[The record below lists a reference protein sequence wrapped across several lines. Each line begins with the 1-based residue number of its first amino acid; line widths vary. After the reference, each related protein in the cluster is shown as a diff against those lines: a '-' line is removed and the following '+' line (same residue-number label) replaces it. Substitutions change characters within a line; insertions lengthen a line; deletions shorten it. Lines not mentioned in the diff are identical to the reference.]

1 MHNTELLLAH
11 PLRQLLNDEA
21 HARPPAPIAA
31 PARLSSLTLFFERD
45 SNGQLD
51 ALIRLAR
58 LMGSP
63 EPEAARAYY
72 TGVAGDLMIRW
83 SLHTEFVRYTFIE
96 PAEDEPDFSRTVL
109 DRIPADWLRSL
120 PGQLLVALHA
130 VLLRDDPVDNSAR
143 GIAERWFA
151 GNDLIGA
158 EIAGAHGCA
167 YTDLRLHPDDRV
179 ANGFSRFVVV
189 DRGMGPLQTGRM
201 LQRLFEIET
210 YRMLALL
217 ALPGAK
223 QQMPKLDALSNAMR
237 RITERMD
244 KPEHDASEL
253 LHELTAQ
260 ASALEHLVAQSQYR
274 FSASRAYYSLV
285 ERRIDEL
292 RERRLPG
299 LQPFHE
305 FMEHRLAPAMETCDT
320 VVGRQDR
327 ITARIQRTS
336 ALLRTRVEV
345 QHEEQNR
352 ALLASMD
359 TRAALQLR
367 LQQTVE
373 GLSVGVLTYYAVG
386 LVGYATKALKAAGL
400 HLNPE
405 VITGLA
411 IPLAAITVWLG
422 VRRARRHL
430 HHA

>member
-1 MHNTELLLAH
+1 MTQLLTPH
-11 PLRQLLNDEA
+11 PMREVLNDEA
-21 HARPPAPIAA
+21 HARPPAPISA

-45 SNGQLD
+45 SSGQLD
-51 ALIRLAR
+51 AVARLAR
-58 LMGSP
+58 RMGAPAPDTS
-63 EPEAARAYY
+63 RAYY
-72 TGVAGDLMIRW
+72 TGIAGDLMIRW

-96 PAEDEPDFSRTVL
+96 PAEDEPDFSRTAL
-109 DRIPADWLRSL
+109 DRIPADWLHSL

-143 GIAERWFA
+143 GISERWFA

-167 YTDLRLHPDDRV
+167 YTDLRLHADPRI
-179 ANGFSRFVVV
+179 ASGFSRFAVV

-217 ALPGAK
+217 SLPEAK
-223 QQMPKLDALSNAMR
+223 QQMPRLDALSNALR
-237 RITERMD
+237 HITERMD
-244 KPEHDASEL
+244 KPEHDAGEL
-253 LHELTAQ
+253 LHELAAQ
-260 ASALEHLVAQSQYR
+260 ASAVENLVAQSQYR
-274 FSASRAYYSLV
+274 LSASRAYYSLV
-285 ERRIDEL
+285 ERRIAEL

-327 ITARIQRTS
+327 ITARIQRTT

-352 ALLASMD
+352 VLLASMD
-359 TRAALQLR
+359 TRAAMQLR

-386 LVGYATKALKAAGL
+386 LVGYASKALKAAGV

-405 VITGLA
+405 VVTGLA
-411 IPLAAITVWLG
+411 IPVAAVAVWAG
-422 VRRARRHL
+422 VRVARRHL
-430 HHA
+430 HQP

>member
-1 MHNTELLLAH
+1 MTELLTPH
-11 PLRQLLNDEA
+11 PMREMLNDEV
-21 HARPPAPIAA
+21 HARPPAHISA

-45 SNGQLD
+45 SSGQLE
-51 ALIRLAR
+51 AVLRLAQM
-58 LMGSP
+58 MGAPAPDS
-63 EPEAARAYY
+63 RRTYY

-96 PAEDEPDFSRTVL
+96 PAEDEPDFTRTVL
-109 DRIPADWLRSL
+109 DRIPPDWLRTL

-130 VLLRDDPVDNSAR
+130 VLLRDDPVDNSMH
-143 GIAERWFA
+143 GISARWFA
-151 GNDLIGA
+151 GNDLIGG

-167 YTDLRLHPDDRV
+167 YTDLRLHSDSRI
-179 ANGFSRFVVV
+179 ARGFSRFVLV

-217 ALPGAK
+217 SLPEAK
-223 QQMPKLDALSNAMR
+223 QQMPRLDALSNALR
-237 RITERMD
+237 NITERMD
-244 KPEHDASEL
+244 NPEHDASEL
-253 LHELTAQ
+253 LHELAAQ
-260 ASALEHLVAQSQYR
+260 ASAVENMVAQSQYR
-274 FSASRAYYSLV
+274 LSASRAYYSLV
-285 ERRIDEL
+285 ERRIAEL

-359 TRAALQLR
+359 TRSALQLR

-386 LVGYATKALKAAGL
+386 LVGYAAKALKAAGW
-400 HLNPE
+400 HLDPE
-405 VITGLA
+405 IITGVA
-411 IPLAAITVWLG
+411 IPFAAITVWAG
-422 VRRARRHL
+422 VRLARRHL
-430 HHA
+430 NNL